1 MAGDEAECVKVYSMQ
16 AAPEMQASRTMNV
29 RSLLRCLRTPTGTEV
44 AALAVAIIAALAA
57 LAEFW
62 RWLGNP

>member
-1 MAGDEAECVKVYSMQ
+1 
-16 AAPEMQASRTMNV
+16 MNV
-29 RSLLRCLRTPTGTEV
+29 RNLLRCLRTPSGTEV

-62 RWLGNP
+62 RWLSIP